1 MWYSGFPEMTQQLP
15 SCLYFLSWRHTVNIV
30 ENIEP
35 MAEDVSLWS
44 SDHVSTAEHS
54 SGILRGVSGPNGM

>member
-1 MWYSGFPEMTQQLP
+1 M
-15 SCLYFLSWRHTVNIV
+15 NIV

-44 SDHVSTAEHS
+44 SVHVSTAEHS
-54 SGILRGVSGPNGM
+54 SGILRGGRKWNVSGVSGRKILIRRVRDTCK